1 MAVHWRFPRL
11 VDKCR
16 ARTRFERIIP
26 LMIGYRIIR
35 ISLRSLE
42 HIAEGRAHF
51 DRAIALRSCRA
62 SSAGDPRWSR
72 LWCVNLCYRSHAL
85 WLLGYPEVALADA
98 EHALRMRVRSAKLP
112 R

>member
-1 MAVHWRFPRL
+1 
-11 VDKCR
+11 
-16 ARTRFERIIP
+16 
-26 LMIGYRIIR
+26 MIGYRIIR

-42 HIAEGRAHF
+42 HVAEGRAHF
-51 DRAIALRSCRA
+51 DRAICSTILPSVVRWRPALEQT
-62 SSAGDPRWSR
+62 
-72 LWCVNLCYRSHAL
+72 LVFNLCYRSHAL